1 MIMTA
6 TPRYMDMPADDL
18 LAAYQSIATALR
30 HSDAVANAAAAA
42 GGAKTFA
49 RNAGQSARLADKARM
64 IQNVARKRG
73 IALHA

>member
-1 MIMTA
+1 MTK
-6 TPRYMDMPADDL
+6 TPRFMDMTADDL
-18 LAAYQSIATALR
+18 RAAYLHTATALR

-49 RNAGQSARLADKARM
+49 RNAGQSARLAEKIRL

>member
-1 MIMTA
+1 MTK
-6 TPRYMDMPADDL
+6 TPRFMDMTADDL
-18 LAAYQSIATALR
+18 RAAYQNTATALR

-42 GGAKTFA
+42 GGAKVFA
-49 RNAGQSARLADKARM
+49 RNAGQSARLADKVRL